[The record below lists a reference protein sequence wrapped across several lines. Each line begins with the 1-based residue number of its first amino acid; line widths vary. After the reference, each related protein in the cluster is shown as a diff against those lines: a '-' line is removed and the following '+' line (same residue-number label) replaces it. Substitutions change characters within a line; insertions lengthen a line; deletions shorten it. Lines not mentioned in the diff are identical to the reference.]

1 MKVMI
6 TDGHEGHHHE
16 GVDPHIWLG
25 PTQALVIANALSETL
40 SAQDPAN
47 AERYRANLLA
57 FKAKVE
63 AKDKVIAEQMKAV
76 NQKGYFVFH
85 EAYGY
90 WERHYGMSSKG
101 HFTVSP
107 ERRPGAKTLVE
118 IRKALEEKKASC
130 IYAEPQFSPAVIE
143 SVARNTGA
151 KVLLLDEVGEQ
162 QKIELVNNYFNNL
175 TYSDDPRLWGEA
187 DYWAN
192 PLEFIGA
199 RGGDCEDYS
208 ISKYYTLMELGVD
221 EKKLRLAYVKAVR
234 YNQFHMV
241 TLYFA
246 TPKSDPLVLDNIN
259 SRILPGSKRTD
270 LIPVYSFD
278 AKSIW
283 IMKSRREGTLAGSAD
298 RLA

>member
-1 MKVMI
+1 MK
-6 TDGHEGHHHE
+6 
-16 GVDPHIWLG
+16 WLLVS
-25 PTQALVIANALSETL
+25 TCTLALCCASVQASRLSE
-40 SAQDPAN
+40 
-47 AERYRANLLA
+47 Y
-57 FKAKVE
+57 
-63 AKDKVIAEQMKAV
+63 IA
-76 NQKGYFVFH
+76 
-85 EAYGY
+85 
-90 WERHYGMSSKG
+90 
-101 HFTVSP
+101 SP
-107 ERRPGAKTLVE
+107 ELRVKLQEVYGGRA
-118 IRKALEEKKASC
+118 IQR
-130 IYAEPQFSPAVIE
+130 AEAFS
-143 SVARNTGA
+143 R
-151 KVLLLDEVGEQ
+151 LLTPRAGTTDQ

-246 TPKSDPLVLDNIN
+246 TPKSDPMVLDNIN

-298 RLA
+298 RLAQWTSMKTRFSSEQLRSPRREL